1 MEFKDKVFAVRMKLG
16 LSQEGLA
23 RALGVGYVTL
33 NRWENGVTKPN
44 KMKLYAFNEFCKE
57 KGITLEDNK
66 RD

>member
-16 LSQEGLA
+16 LSQEGMA

-57 KGITLEDNK
+57 KGIDLEEK
-66 RD
+66 